1 MQYVSKTVHDF
12 RLRWNS
18 YKDNNKKNLRKE
30 ACMQQDLFEHFSSEG
45 HSSSFLDDL
54 SIIFIDKTNPKDS
67 NKREHY
73 WRHTLKTMAPQGLN
87 VEDDWLLQFCFV
99 YISQTIYSHDC
110 LY

>member
-1 MQYVSKTVHDF
+1 
-12 RLRWNS
+12 
-18 YKDNNKKNLRKE
+18 
-30 ACMQQDLFEHFSSEG
+30 MQQDLFEHFSSEG
-45 HSSSFLDDL
+45 YSSFLDDV
-54 SIIFIDKTNPKDS
+54 SIIFIEKTNPKDS

-73 WRHTLKTMAPQGLN
+73 WRHTLKIMAPQGLN